1 MSEWKEV
8 LKVQILKPNKAGTCS
23 PHSCNRYGTNSRAGP
38 WKPLQFELLR
48 WRFHRVSGRLGG
60 RSGEAEANFMIIPL
74 NPGQSSKSGRKYLNK
89 PARGRSLFS
98 LRRKECG
105 YFLSTLNS
113 SDQLLLTVWNSDT
126 NPRSV
131 WVFWSHATEAET
143 RQINQK
149 QRRIKRRQEP
159 W

>member
-1 MSEWKEV
+1 
-8 LKVQILKPNKAGTCS
+8 
-23 PHSCNRYGTNSRAGP
+23 
-38 WKPLQFELLR
+38 
-48 WRFHRVSGRLGG
+48 
-60 RSGEAEANFMIIPL
+60 MIIPD
-74 NPGQSSKSGRKYLNK
+74 PGQSSKSGRKYLNK
-89 PARGRSLFS
+89 PAEEISFS

-131 WVFWSHATEAET
+131 WVFRSHATEAET

-149 QRRIKRRQEP
+149 QRKN
-159 W
+159 